1 MPGEKADMN
10 IKSKKPAVNHE
21 EKPVGGRRRK
31 RNADAA
37 AE

>member
-10 IKSKKPAVNHE
+10 IKSKKAGNHE
-21 EKPVGGRRRK
+21 EKPLGGRRRK
-31 RNADAA
+31 RASES